1 MLEKPARLDRADGDV
16 HPGGNPHIQTDPR
29 NVLRVAGPLTARLM
43 ELDPGNAA
51 FYQERGKAFAERF
64 GAAIAGWEKR
74 AATLKGTPIV
84 VQHKAFTYLIAWLGM
99 NEIAALEPKPGVEPT
114 TAWLSEVLALLQRQP
129 AKMVI
134 RAAYQSDRASLWI
147 AERAKINAVALPFTV
162 GGDADAKDLYSLYRR
177 HDRAPPEGGAMNLN
191 AVDMSILLPAFAAGL
206 LVTATHVPLGT
217 QVLARGIVFIDL
229 AIAQIAGCGVL
240 FADQLGFEAEGAAV
254 QIAALAAALG
264 GALLLTWTERVFAD
278 VQEAVIGVV
287 FVLAAT
293 GSVLLLASNVHG
305 GEHLRDLLVGQ
316 ILWAQP
322 TRLLWVAI
330 VYAGILAL
338 WFGVGDRLGRAGFYA
353 LFAVAVTLSVQLVG
367 LYLVFATLIVPPL
380 ATRRM
385 TTHRLPGRVGARR
398 NRLCGWPAA
407 VDVGRPAER
416 TDDRVGAG
424 SAGDRRR
431 VIQPQRHGR
440 AGCAFAPLKRGGIL
454 GVRPEPNLTECC
466 RGPRLDESG
475 NCLCPRWRRR
485 CLAPARHSPS
495 DSLAMC
501 RR

>member
-1 MLEKPARLDRADGDV
+1 M
-16 HPGGNPHIQTDPR
+16 NF
-29 NVLRVAGPLTARLM
+29 
-43 ELDPGNAA
+43 NA
-51 FYQERGKAFAERF
+51 
-64 GAAIAGWEKR
+64 I
-74 AATLKGTPIV
+74 
-84 VQHKAFTYLIAWLGM
+84 
-99 NEIAALEPKPGVEPT
+99 
-114 TAWLSEVLALLQRQP
+114 
-129 AKMVI
+129 
-134 RAAYQSDRASLWI
+134 
-147 AERAKINAVALPFTV
+147 
-162 GGDADAKDLYSLYRR
+162 DL
-177 HDRAPPEGGAMNLN
+177 
-191 AVDMSILLPAFAAGL
+191 SILLPAFAAGL

-322 TRLLWVAI
+322 SRLLWIGAA
-330 VYAGILAL
+330 YAAILAL
-338 WFGVGDRLGRAGFYA
+338 WFGFNDRLGRAGFYV

-385 TTHRLPGRVGARR
+385 TRHRLVAAWALGAAGYAGGLLLSTTADLPSGPMIVWVLAALAMVVEVFTRRR
-398 NRLCGWPAA
+398 NTSVA
-407 VDVGRPAER
+407 VHMRP
-416 TDDRVGAG
+416 
-424 SAGDRRR
+424 
-431 VIQPQRHGR
+431 
-440 AGCAFAPLKRGGIL
+440 
-454 GVRPEPNLTECC
+454 
-466 RGPRLDESG
+466 
-475 NCLCPRWRRR
+475 
-485 CLAPARHSPS
+485 
-495 DSLAMC
+495 
-501 RR
+501 